1 MRKVLSAAARLMNV
15 AQDDVPARVASL
27 QADVEKLAAEAA
39 VRSTAGD
46 ISVETLRAQATMI
59 NETQLVVANVAGGSP
74 NVMRQLIDQLR
85 QQGDSTAT
93 FLAAAVGDVKVVLV
107 AGLSRDL
114 VQRGCS
120 AGNWVTQVAP
130 IVGGGGGGKPDMAQ
144 AGGKRP
150 EKLDEAL
157 EKAREFGQQM
167 LG

>member
-1 MRKVLSAAARLMNV
+1 
-15 AQDDVPARVASL
+15 
-27 QADVEKLAAEAA
+27 
-39 VRSTAGD
+39 
-46 ISVETLRAQATMI
+46 MI
-59 NETQLVVANVAGGSP
+59 NETQFVVANVAGGNP

-85 QQGDSTAT
+85 QQGVSTAT
-93 FLAAAVGDVKVVLV
+93 FLAAAVGEAKVVLV

-120 AGNWVTQVAP
+120 AGDWVKQVAP

-144 AGGKRP
+144 AGGKQP

-157 EKAREFGQQM
+157 EKARECGQQM